1 MMVADDAQREATH
14 FKNRVLDL
22 VDTYLKKQPV
32 SPFVLRFITPLVD
45 IVAGSS
51 QDERQLSDKA
61 RGIIRS
67 RFGKVKDVPID
78 VDIEQVT
85 LIATNLHSQ
94 ARKSHSSDLLSI
106 LSLCGIYLSRILVQV
121 KAEEPLLESYRESL
135 VDFTTRKNSSLNAH
149 FFQDFIK
156 RFPVQAWGLRQDLLD
171 QCRKSING
179 YRQGQVLQ
187 LLELLVSLLPS
198 IVRLISLKEC
208 GERAESYFQASL

>member
-1 MMVADDAQREATH
+1 VSNFFPFYANNSLMVVADDAQREATH

-22 VDTYLKKQPV
+22 VDTYLKKQPA
-32 SPFVLRFITPLVD
+32 SPFVLRLITPLVD

-67 RFGKVKDVPID
+67 RFGKVKDVPTD

-94 ARKSHSSDLLSI
+94 ARKSHSSELLSI

-121 KAEEPLLESYRESL
+121 KAEKPLLESYRESL
-135 VDFTTRKNSSLNAH
+135 VDFTTRKNSSLNTFSKTSSNGSQSRHGVCVKTSLINVESPSMGTA
-149 FFQDFIK
+149 K
-156 RFPVQAWGLRQDLLD
+156 A
-171 QCRKSING
+171 KSYN
-179 YRQGQVLQ
+179 YSNFLSVCFLQ
-187 LLELLVSLLPS
+187 
-198 IVRLISLKEC
+198 
-208 GERAESYFQASL
+208 

>member
-22 VDTYLKKQPV
+22 VDTYLKKQPA
-32 SPFVLRFITPLVD
+32 SPFVLRLITPLVD

-67 RFGKVKDVPID
+67 RFGKVKDVPTD

-85 LIATNLHSQ
+85 LISTNLHAQ
-94 ARKSHSSDLLSI
+94 ARKSHSSELLSI

-121 KAEEPLLESYRESL
+121 KAEKPLLESYRESL

-198 IVRLISLKEC
+198 IVCLIPFKEC
-208 GERAESYFQASL
+208 G